1 MAETGITIVLQAVDQ
16 TQVAFGSAKAGFVAF
31 SQSLSQTMI
40 GAQGKVGGL
49 GAIGSFGKRWSSFR
63 YCGLPF
69 SLST

>member
-16 TQVAFGSAKAGFVAF
+16 TQVAFGSANAGFVAF

-49 GAIGSFGKRWSSFR
+49 GAIGGFWKTVVQFQILRSA
-63 YCGLPF
+63 LQ
-69 SLST
+69 